1 MHSKCRQ
8 LTFVS
13 TKTVPV
19 VIFRLFIYF
28 IRRVFYSPLFRYALN
43 NTSCWLTVFTIFPV
57 VTTGVPRHAQP
68 VNAPPG
74 HLCGGF

>member
-1 MHSKCRQ
+1 MHSKGRQ
-8 LTFVS
+8 QTLVS

-19 VIFRLFIYF
+19 VIFRLFIYL

-43 NTSCWLTVFTIFPV
+43 NTSCWLTVFAISLIV
-57 VTTGVPRHAQP
+57 KTGVPRHAQP